1 MGRHAFARHAVAVI
15 IAVCA
20 IFSAGAAGAGTP
32 TVVWQKSGV
41 QTGDSTIFSTDG
53 TALLLSVT
61 GGFELR
67 RASDGVLL
75 NTLTLPADSLGYD
88 AKALS
93 PDKTLVA
100 LSFLRSGGGTIELW
114 RIAGSTLARTI
125 TTDAVRT
132 IKGLAFSSTGLIASR
147 ERFAYGGGG
156 NLRVHRVSDGALVKK
171 AGPVARNSA
180 RNGVGF
186 SADATYLAV
195 NDDNQGGLWILRTS
209 DWSTVRLI
217 GSGATLFAWADNT
230 SVWTGGFQR
239 VRVTDGAVLA
249 TLPPSTVSLPS
260 AFTPDNRFAYAW
272 DMVDL
277 TASNT
282 IRFLRVTD
290 GGTQVVYTFPSGTR
304 VWSDKINS
312 TQTLFIYEICPSDCT
327 VYVASMPSL

>member
-1 MGRHAFARHAVAVI
+1 MLRATLAD
-15 IAVCA
+15 
-20 IFSAGAAGAGTP
+20 AGTP

-53 TALLLSVT
+53 TALLLAVT

-75 NTLTLPADSLGYD
+75 NTLTLPVDSRGYD

-93 PDKTLVA
+93 SDKTLVA
-100 LSFLRSGGGTIELW
+100 LSFLRNGAGTIELW
-114 RIAGSTLARTI
+114 RIAGSTLSRTI
-125 TTDAVRT
+125 ATDAVRT

-180 RNGVGF
+180 SGGVGF
-186 SADATYLAV
+186 SADGKYLAV
-195 NDDNQGGLWILRTS
+195 NDNNQNGLWILRTS
-209 DWSTVRLI
+209 DWGTARLI
-217 GSGATLFAWADNT
+217 GDGATLFAWADNT
-230 SVWTGGFQR
+230 SVWTGSFQR
-239 VRVTDGAVLA
+239 VRVTDGVVLA
-249 TLPPSTVSLPS
+249 TFPFNDFSLPS

-272 DMVDL
+272 DIVDF

-282 IRFLRVTD
+282 IRFLRVAD
-290 GGTQVVYTFPSGTR
+290 GGTQLVYTFPSGTR

>member
-1 MGRHAFARHAVAVI
+1 MGRHVFTRHAVAVM

-20 IFSAGAAGAGTP
+20 MLGAAVADAGTP

-41 QTGDSTIFSTDG
+41 QTGDSTIFSADG
-53 TALLLSVT
+53 TALLLAIS

-93 PDKTLVA
+93 SDKTLVA
-100 LSFLRSGGGTIELW
+100 LSFLRNGAGTIELW
-114 RIAGSTLARTI
+114 RIAGSTLTRTI

-132 IKGLAFSSTGLIASR
+132 IKGLAFSSAGLIASR

-156 NLRVHRVSDGALVKK
+156 NLRVHRVSDGTLLKK
-171 AGPVARNSA
+171 LGPVARNSA
-180 RNGVGF
+180 SGGVGF
-186 SADATYLAV
+186 SADGTLLAV
-195 NDDNQGGLWILRTS
+195 NDNNQNGLWILRTS
-209 DWSTVRLI
+209 DWSTARLI
-217 GSGATLFAWADNT
+217 GNGATLFAWADNA

-239 VRVTDGAVLA
+239 VRISDGAVLA
-249 TLPPSTVSLPS
+249 TLPPSDTSLPS
-260 AFTPDNRFAYAW
+260 AITPDNRFAYAW
-272 DMVDL
+272 DMVDF

-290 GGTQVVYTFPSGTR
+290 GGTQLLYTFPSGTR

-312 TQTLFIYEICPSDCT
+312 TQRLFIYEICPNDCT

>member
-1 MGRHAFARHAVAVI
+1 MRRLRIRLVGLSDLLPTECSKKEQVKNCVTMNDECGSRRREGDSSRAGHCNVCNTMQPACRVAITYVSRPFFQESRTFELECTLLTRRQRRLDMGRHAFARHAVAVI

-156 NLRVHRVSDGALVKK
+156 NLRVHRVSDGTLVKK

-186 SADATYLAV
+186 SADGTYLAV
-195 NDDNQGGLWILRTS
+195 NDDNQSGLWILRTS
-209 DWSTVRLI
+209 DWSTARLI
-217 GSGATLFAWADNT
+217 SGATLFAWADNT
-230 SVWTGGFQR
+230 
-239 VRVTDGAVLA
+239 
-249 TLPPSTVSLPS
+249 
-260 AFTPDNRFAYAW
+260 
-272 DMVDL
+272 
-277 TASNT
+277 
-282 IRFLRVTD
+282 
-290 GGTQVVYTFPSGTR
+290 
-304 VWSDKINS
+304 
-312 TQTLFIYEICPSDCT
+312 
-327 VYVASMPSL
+327 

>member
-1 MGRHAFARHAVAVI
+1 MGRHAFTHHAVAVI

-20 IFSAGAAGAGTP
+20 MLGAAVAGAGTP

-41 QTGDSTIFSTDG
+41 QTGDSTIFSADG
-53 TALLLSVT
+53 TALLLSVS

-75 NTLTLPADSLGYD
+75 NALTLPANSLGYD

-93 PDKTLVA
+93 SDKTLVA
-100 LSFLRSGGGTIELW
+100 LSFLRNGSGTIELW

-156 NLRVHRVSDGALVKK
+156 NLRVHRVSDGTLVKK

-180 RNGVGF
+180 GGGVGF
-186 SADATYLAV
+186 SADSKYLAV
-195 NDDNQGGLWILRTS
+195 TDNNQSGLWILRTS
-209 DWSTVRLI
+209 DWSTAQLI
-217 GSGATLFAWADNT
+217 GGGATFFAWADNT

-239 VRVTDGAVLA
+239 VRVTDGVVLA
-249 TLPPSTVSLPS
+249 TFPFNNVSLPS

-290 GGTQVVYTFPSGTR
+290 GGTQLLYTFPSGTR